1 MCMNIFLNDTV
12 INYFTLLKKEII
24 TPTHH
29 HIFSLVQSHHMTFRF
44 VFCNFFMIDLS
55 DHLHAVYES
64 ASMARNLDFPLSL
77 LINGNNLNALFLN
90 SILRLVIMNEFLLWN

>member
-1 MCMNIFLNDTV
+1 MHEDFFFDDTV

-24 TPTHH
+24 TPPHH

-55 DHLHAVYES
+55 DYLHAVYES
-64 ASMARNLDFPLSL
+64 ASMARSLDFPLFL
-77 LINGNNLNALFLN
+77 LINGNNQKALFFKKYLASSN
-90 SILRLVIMNEFLLWN
+90 YEQIP